1 MGLERAFTRRQLLAL
16 GVGAG
21 AASTGLGGPL
31 LRRAWGRETTVKAGY
46 FALSAFIQ
54 YYAAKERGL
63 FQAEGLKLEDAFVPG
78 HLVVEGVVSGQ
89 VEFTFTNTL
98 NIAQI
103 NLKGVS
109 IKILYPG
116 VTISEKYP
124 YTQLVVPAGSPVKAA
139 KDLEGKK
146 IAVTQLRTTAE
157 LTTRAWLAANGA
169 DPEKVSFVGV
179 GFDGIIPALKSKQF
193 DAAFAIEPDLV
204 IIKAQKLGEVIA
216 NPYLPLGPEV
226 LLTGY
231 IARES
236 WIDKNPET
244 AQAVVRV
251 LDKATQWL
259 MANPREI
266 PGIIVRNTR
275 MDEGLASRMI
285 HPGLTRVA
293 RKTDLQPLLD
303 MSEKFKFL
311 PRSLDACTLFSKYCP
326 QAC

>member
-1 MGLERAFTRRQLLAL
+1 MGLHRAFTRREVLAL
-16 GVGAG
+16 GVGASVS
-21 AASTGLGGPL
+21 STRLGGPT
-31 LRRAWGRETTVKAGY
+31 LRSAWAQTPVKASY
-46 FALSAFIQ
+46 FAISAAIQ

-63 FQAEGLKLEDAFVPG
+63 FQAEGLKLEDSFVPG
-78 HLVVEGVVSGQ
+78 HLVVEGLVSGQ
-89 VEFTFTNTL
+89 VGFTFTNVL

-109 IKILYPG
+109 VKILYPG
-116 VTISEKYP
+116 TTISEKNP
-124 YTQLVVPAGSPVKAA
+124 YTQLVVPAGSPIKTA

-179 GFDGIIPALKSKQF
+179 GFTGIVPALKGKQF
-193 DAAFAIEPDLV
+193 DAAFAIEPDLAV
-204 IIKAQKLGEVIA
+204 IKAEKLGESLAI
-216 NPYLPLGPEV
+216 PHLPLGPEV
-226 LLTGY
+226 LITGY

-236 WIDKNPET
+236 WIEKNSEA
-244 AQAVVRV
+244 AQAVARA

-259 MANPREI
+259 MANPQEVA
-266 PGIIVRNTR
+266 GIIVRNTKIQ
-275 MDEGLASRMI
+275 EGLARQMI

-293 RKTDLQPLLD
+293 RQADLQPLLD
-303 MSEKFKFL
+303 MAVKFKFL
-311 PRSLDACTLFSKYCP
+311 AQPVGACSLFSKYCP